1 MNKKTTK
8 THTTTSRVGIAI
20 ERIVEMDK
28 NGVDHDVVALQMTKN
43 SDMKFTA
50 NDIKAYCKMH
60 KASTTKAPITKKQTE
75 ALINDQKLNGANRAR
90 MKIAS

>member
-1 MNKKTTK
+1 MTK

-28 NGVDHDVVALQMTKN
+28 NDVDHDVIALQMTKN

-60 KASTTKAPITKKQTE
+60 KATTTKAPITKKQTKV
-75 ALINDQKLNGANRAR
+75 LIKDQKQNGEKRANL
-90 MKIAS
+90 KIA